1 MSKWYEE
8 EVIDTPETEIVEE
21 NIYVDE
27 DFIKNKSLVR
37 VDMNVIQYP
46 LFSKNTRRKVNQIVK
61 YYFNKNRD
69 TYINVTPKAGDYI
82 PGELEEKVFIAL
94 MKVMKNKGMPRRF
107 IVTAAELK
115 KELKLTTK
123 DYVKRIKESL
133 SRLATSNYNFKNTM
147 YSSVNKSILTQDIET
162 TILSLKTIRLDDR
175 KNKTLKDQISDNRI
189 KEVYEIS
196 VSDHFY
202 NNIMTKGYMVYNSD
216 ILLDIDTSTART
228 IYMLIEK
235 LRYHELYLR
244 IDTLFLIKRIPLKFN
259 PKNPHNTIKILE
271 NNLNELKIKNLIKEF
286 NFVKDSTW
294 EKSEIEIHFYEDSA
308 EEKQE
313 RFFDDFNDFK
323 NISTQL
329 TISATEHDTLT
340 ENEKEQLEK
349 TVITKELIEE
359 LFNKLPN
366 IAKKLKSMP
375 KTIADSIEKYG
386 EEKVRGTIAYLNKQ
400 KKLTSPRAFFLKA
413 LENDWAGDIIIE
425 KTKKENLSQEKIE
438 IRKDEVIDEKF
449 LQLEA
454 SFELLTQEEKDE
466 IEKNAFKNY
475 IKICGMNTKIQKMAF
490 NVGKKRIILNYL
502 NEIDYF
508 NCNSSPELEVIEI
521 EAKNKSYSE
530 PLTKEFL
537 SLAKDYINNVLIM
550 LEGDFSKEELLRL
563 KMRLTKEV
571 LAGNIQTID
580 DVQNKVEEILLGK

>member
-1 MSKWYEE
+1 
-8 EVIDTPETEIVEE
+8 
-21 NIYVDE
+21 
-27 DFIKNKSLVR
+27 
-37 VDMNVIQYP
+37 
-46 LFSKNTRRKVNQIVK
+46 
-61 YYFNKNRD
+61 
-69 TYINVTPKAGDYI
+69 
-82 PGELEEKVFIAL
+82 
-94 MKVMKNKGMPRRF
+94 
-107 IVTAAELK
+107 
-115 KELKLTTK
+115 
-123 DYVKRIKESL
+123 
-133 SRLATSNYNFKNTM
+133 
-147 YSSVNKSILTQDIET
+147 
-162 TILSLKTIRLDDR
+162 
-175 KNKTLKDQISDNRI
+175 
-189 KEVYEIS
+189 
-196 VSDHFY
+196 
-202 NNIMTKGYMVYNSD
+202 
-216 ILLDIDTSTART
+216 
-228 IYMLIEK
+228 
-235 LRYHELYLR
+235 
-244 IDTLFLIKRIPLKFN
+244 
-259 PKNPHNTIKILE
+259 
-271 NNLNELKIKNLIKEF
+271 
-286 NFVKDSTW
+286 
-294 EKSEIEIHFYEDSA
+294 
-308 EEKQE
+308 
-313 RFFDDFNDFK
+313 
-323 NISTQL
+323 
-329 TISATEHDTLT
+329 
-340 ENEKEQLEK
+340 EQLEK
-349 TVITKELIEE
+349 TIITKELIEE

-490 NVGKKRIILNYL
+490 NAGKKRIILNYL

-521 EAKNKSYSE
+521 EEKNKSYLE

>member
-1 MSKWYEE
+1 MH
-8 EVIDTPETEIVEE
+8 I
-21 NIYVDE
+21 
-27 DFIKNKSLVR
+27 
-37 VDMNVIQYP
+37 
-46 LFSKNTRRKVNQIVK
+46 SKNTRRKVNQIVK

-490 NVGKKRIILNYL
+490 NAGKKRIILNYL